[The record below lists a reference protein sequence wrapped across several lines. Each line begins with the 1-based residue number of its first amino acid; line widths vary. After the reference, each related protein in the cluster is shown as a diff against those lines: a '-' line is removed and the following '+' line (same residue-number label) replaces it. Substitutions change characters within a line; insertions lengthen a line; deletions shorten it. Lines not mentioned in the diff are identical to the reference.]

1 MPRWVERSRPLT
13 GDERHQ
19 LELCRTVGRELMTG
33 DPPTMVPLL
42 LMFGTDRVHPEH
54 VIALPDAEVAPRTPT
69 AQHLKERLPRTWAL
83 LRVGEHDGQ
92 QGLLV
97 DLGDRQTAFV
107 VLLIGDEEPLLIDQ
121 LVSPLRID
129 PTDAELDAID
139 DVVARARDLP
149 PGTVLTIDDATG
161 RETRFEP
168 RPDTRSLGHLMD
180 EVQHNL
186 MESATH
192 FRLCGVG
199 ERGEVLAGVTA
210 AGRTSTFTVRG
221 GEKVLL
227 HAPSLGED

>member
-1 MPRWVERSRPLT
+1 
-13 GDERHQ
+13 
-19 LELCRTVGRELMTG
+19 
-33 DPPTMVPLL
+33 MVPLL

-54 VIALPDAEVAPRTPT
+54 VIALPDAESPRTQT
-69 AQHLKERLPRTWAL
+69 VGHLKERLPRTWAL
-83 LRVGEHDGQ
+83 LRAGEHEGKH
-92 QGLLV
+92 GLLV
-97 DLGDRQTAFV
+97 DLGDRQTAFA
-107 VLLIGDEEPLLIDQ
+107 LLLVGDAEPVLIDQ

-139 DVVARARDLP
+139 DIVTRAKDLP
-149 PGTVLTIDDATG
+149 PGTVLAIDDATG

-168 RPDTRSLGHLMD
+168 KAETRSLGHLMD

-199 ERGEVLAGVTA
+199 ERGDLLAGVTA
-210 AGRTSTFTVRG
+210 ADRTCTFTVRG

>member
-1 MPRWVERSRPLT
+1 
-13 GDERHQ
+13 
-19 LELCRTVGRELMTG
+19 
-33 DPPTMVPLL
+33 MVPLL

-54 VIALPDAEVAPRTPT
+54 VIALPDAESPRTQT
-69 AQHLKERLPRTWAL
+69 VGHLKERLPRTWAL
-83 LRVGEHDGQ
+83 LRTGSHDGK

-97 DLGDRQTAFV
+97 DLGDRQTAFA
-107 VLLIGDEEPLLIDQ
+107 LLLVGDAEPILIDQ

-129 PTDAELDAID
+129 PTDADLEAID
-139 DVVARARDLP
+139 DIVTRAKDLP
-149 PGTVLTIDDATG
+149 PGTVLAIDDATG

-168 RPDTRSLGHLMD
+168 KADTRSLGHLMD

-199 ERGEVLAGVTA
+199 ERGDLLAGVTA
-210 AGRTSTFTVRG
+210 AGRTCTFTVRG

-227 HAPSLGED
+227 HAASLGED